1 MVRALVQLSVFSLEV
16 VQSVLKQNH
25 LKFDRNGILHLNN
38 TWIQMQGTWSKVEY
52 LLFVLNTKTRLARDF
67 KTGCAQGCPLTATYL
82 LLQACE
88 SENRLWYCNTAT
100 LTHRQSLT
108 CLRF

>member
-1 MVRALVQLSVFSLEV
+1 MVVAIAQNEVLLSALKL
-16 VQSVLKQNH
+16 LK
-25 LKFDRNGILHLNN
+25 L
-38 TWIQMQGTWSKVEY
+38 TAWSKVEY

-100 LTHRQSLT
+100 LK
-108 CLRF
+108 